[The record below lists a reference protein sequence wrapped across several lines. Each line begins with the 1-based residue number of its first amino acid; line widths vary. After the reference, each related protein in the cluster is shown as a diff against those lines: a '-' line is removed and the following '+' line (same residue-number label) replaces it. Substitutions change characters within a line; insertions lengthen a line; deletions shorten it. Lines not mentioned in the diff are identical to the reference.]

1 LAKLWTMLAMAGAL
15 IAPGAEAADG
25 VADFYRGK
33 NVTLIVG
40 SAEGGS
46 FDYFGRMAAPIL
58 KRLIPGNPTV
68 IVQNMPG
75 ASFVRATEY
84 LYNVAPKDGTMLL
97 IAQPYVVLNKL
108 TNPSAKYKS
117 EDFVWLGRVAPLSQ
131 VGFVMRDAGVRRF
144 DEVLHKEVVIGA
156 AGGSGPGMLVPT
168 MLDRLLGARLKIVRG
183 YDSDSGLYIAVE
195 RGEIQGLGSTSYS
208 EVRNRGWFAAGKA
221 FPIYTIGLKRIPDL
235 PEVPTI
241 PELAPEGPKRT
252 ILTLFTNIPVIGYT
266 IFAPPG
272 LAEER
277 AEGLR
282 ATFAEMMKDAEF
294 IAGVEKLH
302 VEMEPLSG
310 AELQDLVTRTARAPA
325 ADVAAL
331 KEALKPL
338 E

>member
-1 LAKLWTMLAMAGAL
+1 MAKLWTMLGIACAL
-15 IAPGAEAADG
+15 IATGQARADT

-33 NVTLIVG
+33 TVTLIVG
-40 SAEGGS
+40 SSEGGS
-46 FDYFGRMAAPIL
+46 FDYFGRMASPIL

-108 TNPSAKYKS
+108 LNPQAKYTS
-117 EDFVWLGRVAPLSQ
+117 EDFLWLGRVAPLSQ
-131 VGFVMRDAGVRRF
+131 VGFVMQSSGIRTFEEAKQ
-144 DEVLHKEVVIGA
+144 KEIVIGA

-208 EVRNRGWFAAGKA
+208 EIKNRGWFASGKA
-221 FPIYTIGLKRIPDL
+221 FPIYTIGLKRIGDL
-235 PEVPTI
+235 PEIPTI
-241 PELAPEGPKRT
+241 RELAPEGQART

-272 LAEER
+272 LPSER
-277 AEGLR
+277 GEALR
-282 ATFAEMMKDAEF
+282 GVFAAMLKDPEF
-294 IAGVEKLH
+294 IEGAQKLH
-302 VEMEPLSG
+302 VEADPLSG
-310 AELQDLVTRTARAPA
+310 PELQALVARTARAPK
-325 ADVAAL
+325 ADVEAL
-331 KEALKPL
+331 KEAMKPL
-338 E
+338 D